1 MSIEHVSASS
11 IKLYEGCGK
20 RWYFRYVIG
29 DKEEATPAMEL
40 GTAVHSYLENY
51 LLTGELPST
60 EEEAGKIAGA
70 GIHLLVRE
78 PSPEVELSLEHLP
91 VDGTPVP
98 FKGFIDCLYKNTEEG
113 IPEVL
118 DHKTTSAWR
127 YAKSPDALAEDTQ
140 MIIYAKHVLKHS
152 TSDQIRLTHIAYL
165 TKSPYG
171 ARRSSIVVSREHVD
185 SKFASILS
193 TVEAMLHTSKLTLE
207 QQVKDEKQ
215 CYTYGKRCPYYSQ
228 CHATPIPNNNTSI
241 LGESQMSEKQ
251 KTALAKIRGAKK
263 QTTLELIDNVA
274 EVLADNADNADT
286 ADSAVESMVTAESM
300 VSSSS
305 TDSTTQDS
313 NHGAEENN
321 KMMSTLF
328 VNCAIMKGEGLT
340 QVSEKLAPIMQEIAE
355 VKRVEHIG
363 LVSFAEG
370 WEMLNAYIIKNIPM
384 DSLGDCYIS
393 SDSTLYMKCGSS
405 LVSKFSRVVIA
416 H

>member
-1 MSIEHVSASS
+1 
-11 IKLYEGCGK
+11 
-20 RWYFRYVIG
+20 
-29 DKEEATPAMEL
+29 
-40 GTAVHSYLENY
+40 
-51 LLTGELPST
+51 
-60 EEEAGKIAGA
+60 
-70 GIHLLVRE
+70 
-78 PSPEVELSLEHLP
+78 
-91 VDGTPVP
+91 
-98 FKGFIDCLYKNTEEG
+98 
-113 IPEVL
+113 
-118 DHKTTSAWR
+118 
-127 YAKSPDALAEDTQ
+127 

-274 EVLADNADNADT
+274 EVLADNADNA
-286 ADSAVESMVTAESM
+286 VESTVTAESM
-300 VSSSS
+300 VSSNTEAS
-305 TDSTTQDS
+305 TQYDSTR
-313 NHGAEENN
+313 GAEENN